1 MLLLAAELPVA
12 TAVRAMAVGV
22 ERCMAAMANLL
33 SVVDARHSDV
43 PALKKA
49 TMMSSRVGEE
59 SRIDEL

>member
-22 ERCMAAMANLL
+22 ERCMAAMPSLL

-43 PALKKA
+43 PAREGDDDEQQ
-49 TMMSSRVGEE
+49 SGR
-59 SRIDEL
+59 RIDEL